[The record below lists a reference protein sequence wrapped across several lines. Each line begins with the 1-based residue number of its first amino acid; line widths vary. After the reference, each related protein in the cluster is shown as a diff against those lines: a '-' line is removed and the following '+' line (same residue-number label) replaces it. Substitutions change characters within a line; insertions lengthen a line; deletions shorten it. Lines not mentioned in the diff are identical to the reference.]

1 MPRSYVTLAEYPMDM
16 VRLAC
21 TKCER
26 RGQYRKATLIERY
39 GPDKNMVELRL
50 KLAAG
55 CPKIAANQIM
65 DLTHAGSSYSS
76 TAVIGI
82 TTR

>member
-1 MPRSYVTLAEYPMDM
+1 MSRSYITLADHPAHM

-26 RGQYRKATLIERY
+26 RGRFRKATLIERY
-39 GPDKNMVELRL
+39 GADKNMVDLRL
-50 KLAAG
+50 ELAAG

-65 DLTHAGSSYSS
+65 DMCGVFYPDR
-76 TAVIGI
+76 IG
-82 TTR
+82 R